1 MEEKNMEECCVCG
14 AEEEKEQ
21 MKKVDIKGKI
31 KYVCEGC
38 VTAIKGFA

>member
-1 MEEKNMEECCVCG
+1 MEEKTMEECCVCG
-14 AEEEKEQ
+14 KKHEN
-21 MKKVDIKGKI
+21 MKKVDIKGKA

>member
-1 MEEKNMEECCVCG
+1 MQECCVCG
-14 AEEEKEQ
+14 AKEEEKE
-21 MKKVDIKGKI
+21 MKKIAVKGKP

>member
-1 MEEKNMEECCVCG
+1 MEECCVCG
-14 AEEEKEQ
+14 AKEEKEH
-21 MKKVDIKGKI
+21 MKKMDIKGNT